1 MIKVVIVD
9 DQGILRE
16 SLKFIVEQDPEIKGI
31 GLGGNGKE
39 AFELCSSLNP
49 DLVLMDIMM
58 PGCDGVE
65 GTKLIKSKFSHIK
78 VIILTTFNDE
88 ENISKAIKNGA
99 NGYVLK
105 DIKPDELILA
115 VKSVS
120 KGFSIMH
127 HTALD
132 TVAKQIDNRNNS
144 TNVKRN
150 QKVEINLT
158 ERELSIVKLIVDGKS
173 NREIA
178 SSIYITEGSVK
189 NIITN
194 ILEKLNLKDR
204 TQLAVFAVK
213 NNIV

>member
-1 MIKVVIVD
+1 MIKVVIID
-9 DQGILRE
+9 DQVILRE
-16 SLKFIVEQDPEIKGI
+16 SLKFIVEQDPEIKVV

-39 AFELCSSLNP
+39 ALELCGELVP
-49 DLVLMDIMM
+49 DVVLMDIMM
-58 PGCDGVE
+58 PICNGVE
-65 GTKLIKSKFSHIK
+65 GTKLIKAKFNKIR

-88 ENISKAIKNGA
+88 ENISMAIKNGA
-99 NGYVLK
+99 DGYVLK

-115 VKSVS
+115 VKSVAR
-120 KGFSIMH
+120 GFSIMH

-132 TVAKQIDNRNNS
+132 TVAKQIDNDTELTQPKQGLKS
-144 TNVKRN
+144 D
-150 QKVEINLT
+150 INLT
-158 ERELSIVKLIVDGKS
+158 ERELSIIKLIVDGKS
-173 NREIA
+173 NKEIA
-178 SSIYITEGSVK
+178 SCIFITEGSVK

>member
-1 MIKVVIVD
+1 MIKVIIID
-9 DQGILRE
+9 DQVILRE
-16 SLKFIVEQDPEIKGI
+16 SLKFIVEQDPEIEVV

-39 AFELCSSLNP
+39 ALELCGKLAP
-49 DLVLMDIMM
+49 DVVLMDIMM
-58 PGCDGVE
+58 PICNGVE
-65 GTKLIKSKFSHIK
+65 GTKLIKAKFNAIR

-88 ENISKAIKNGA
+88 ENISMAIKNGA
-99 NGYVLK
+99 DGYVLK

-115 VKSVS
+115 VKSVA

-132 TVAKQIDNRNNS
+132 TVAKQIDNDTELTQPKQGPKS
-144 TNVKRN
+144 D
-150 QKVEINLT
+150 INIT
-158 ERELSIVKLIVDGKS
+158 DRELSIIRLIVDGKS
-173 NREIA
+173 NKEIA
-178 SSIYITEGSVK
+178 SCIFITEGSVK

>member
-1 MIKVVIVD
+1 MIKVVIID
-9 DQGILRE
+9 DQVILRE
-16 SLKFIVEQDPEIKGI
+16 SLKFIVEQDPEIKVI

-39 AFELCSSLNP
+39 SFDLCNSLNP
-49 DLVLMDIMM
+49 DVVLMDIMM
-58 PGCDGVE
+58 PVCDGVE
-65 GTKLIKSKFSHIK
+65 GTKLIKSKFNQIR

-99 NGYVLK
+99 DGYVLK

-115 VKSVS
+115 VKSVA

-132 TVAKQIDNRNNS
+132 TVAKQIEHNNDS
-144 TNVKRN
+144 TQHKEDP
-150 QKVEINLT
+150 KVEINLT
-158 ERELSIVKLIVDGKS
+158 DRELSIVKLIVDGKS

-178 SSIYITEGSVK
+178 SSIFITEGSVK